1 MRPPADSALQAHS
14 SLLTLVD
21 PIHGSVD
28 VRDTVTSTRQDTIS
42 RLLVSPPLQR
52 LRRVKQLDFASHTY
66 PSGDH
71 TRYSHALG
79 TMHLMRKMLYHVFDV
94 HRPFYDAI
102 RLHLRA
108 AYPETYSGDDEH
120 DRSFF
125 LQHMLVAAL
134 VQDLGELPYAQATSR
149 IYQPRFEL
157 RQTVAQNTGLDIS
170 DWHSKPLFT
179 VACLFAEPMVE
190 ILDGMHLPLLVYLI
204 TGRSSLD
211 PSLEDQLIPLR
222 HMLDGTVDADRLDYV
237 YRDAHHTIGGL
248 GSPQPV
254 IESLLYYDKIGPIM
268 SDPGPVSNFL
278 TRRAHL
284 ISTVYH
290 TPWNRFRT
298 LLLIT
303 LLEGILQDD
312 RCSREFFDSGTSE
325 LSLEDFLELDD
336 MSLTARISRLSVSKL
351 PRRLSEKTRSAL
363 NILGGK
369 YIDYRYFWLPP
380 PTTEPLGT
388 EQVALPNDLFF
399 DTLRGWHRSL
409 YDPGS
414 VRIQADSFRYIAPLL
429 PLEECGG
436 PFTAIF
442 RDRWSMVPMP
452 DSILVF
458 APEQRRGA
466 VWNEFQQALESNRL
480 YDILAQND
488 PLAPVHIPGD
498 TRRQRGF
505 SGPAIFISFATSD
518 VHVVRDVAN
527 ELFRR
532 RRRYYLLV
540 RPFQGVGG
548 TPSQNSLRAVNE
560 AEAVLIIASGNYSSR
575 YRDAPDGNIAKEFI
589 ATGRRV
595 QSDRLPVVVLSADDF
610 RQIEHRLPWSALG
623 LDQAPFVGS
632 PLRNASPAQIADAV
646 DQVLAAIDERT
657 ARGS

>member
-28 VRDTVTSTRQDTIS
+28 VRDAVTTTRQDTIP

-66 PSGDH
+66 PAGDH

-79 TMHLMRKMLYHVFDV
+79 TMHLMRKMLHHVFDV

-102 RLHLRA
+102 CRHLA
-108 AYPETYSGDDEH
+108 SAYPEIHSGDDEH
-120 DRSFF
+120 DRSLF

-134 VQDLGELPYAQATSR
+134 VQDLGELPYAQATSH

-157 RQTVAQNTGLDIS
+157 REMVAQRTGLDVS
-170 DWHSKPLFT
+170 HWSSKPLFT
-179 VACLFAEPMVE
+179 VACLFAEPFAE

-211 PSLEDQLIPLR
+211 PELAHPLTPLR

-254 IESLLYYDKIGPIM
+254 IESLLYYDEVGPVM
-268 SDPGPVSNFL
+268 LDPGPVSNFL

-290 TPWNRFRT
+290 TPSNRFRT

-303 LLEGILQDD
+303 LLEGILRDE

-351 PRRLSEKTRSAL
+351 KRRLSEKTRCAL
-363 NILGGK
+363 TILSGK
-369 YIDYRYFWLPP
+369 YVDYRYFWLPP
-380 PTTEPLGT
+380 PATEGAAT
-388 EQVALPNDLFF
+388 EQITLPNDLFF
-399 DTLRGWHRSL
+399 DTLRGEDRSL

-414 VRIQADSFRYIAPLL
+414 VRIQADSYRYIAPIL

-442 RDRWSMVPMP
+442 RDRWSMLPMP

-458 APEQRRGA
+458 APKHRHGA
-466 VWNEFQQALESNRL
+466 VWNEFQQALDTNRL
-480 YDILAQND
+480 YDVLAQND
-488 PLAPVHIPGD
+488 PLAPIHFPGD
-498 TRRQRGF
+498 TRRERGF
-505 SGPAIFISFATSD
+505 SGPAIFISFAWPD
-518 VHVVRDVAN
+518 IQVAREVAN

-532 RRRYYLLV
+532 RRRYHLLV
-540 RPFQGVGG
+540 RPFQGVGD
-548 TPSQNSLRAVNE
+548 TPSHNSVQAVNE
-560 AEAVLIIASGNYSSR
+560 AEAVLIIASANYGSR
-575 YRDAPDGNIAKEFI
+575 YRDAPDGNIAREIF
-589 ATGRRV
+589 ATSMRV
-595 QSDRLPVVVLSADDF
+595 QSHRLPVVVLSADDYH
-610 RQIEHRLPWSALG
+610 QIEHRLPWSALG
-623 LDQAPFVGS
+623 LDQAPYVGE

-646 DQVLAAIDERT
+646 DQVLAAVDERI
-657 ARGS
+657 AQRS